1 MGDLKTPFSEPAMPP
16 PDLSGSGVTQRGG
29 DPLIDTGGS
38 SGLQPF
44 WGEDKF
50 VPEPPDKETANSVS
64 GLPSTP
70 NRWEPSAASEQPPS
84 LEDRSPGTI
93 DRR

>member
-1 MGDLKTPFSEPAMPP
+1 MGDLKTPYTDTAMDA

-29 DPLIDTGGS
+29 DPNIDTGGT
-38 SGLQPF
+38 SGLSPM
-44 WGEDKF
+44 WNDAPVGS
-50 VPEPPDKETANSVS
+50 PEGRETANSVS
-64 GLPSTP
+64 GLPGTP
-70 NRWEPSAASEQPPS
+70 NRWEPSAEAEQPPS